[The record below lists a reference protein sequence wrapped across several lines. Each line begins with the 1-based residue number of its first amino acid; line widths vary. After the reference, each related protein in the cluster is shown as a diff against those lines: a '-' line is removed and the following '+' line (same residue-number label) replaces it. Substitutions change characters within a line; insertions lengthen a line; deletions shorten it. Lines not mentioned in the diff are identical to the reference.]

1 MNVPFKTKLK
11 MKRLLVFCYVLL
23 CMGTSCKKEDKD
35 AAGKSDNSNSNS
47 SILVYDGLN
56 REYVLY
62 VPSSYDGNTPA
73 PLLFNFHGFGGRASD
88 YMNEAD
94 MRTLA
99 EVETFILV
107 YPQGSNLNGS
117 SHWNA
122 CPTGGDNKSSADD
135 FGFTEALLTEI
146 SSNYAIDAQRVY
158 AAGYSNGGMMAYG
171 LANHRSNLFAAVA
184 SVSGTML
191 DCPGTM
197 THPMPVLHM
206 HGTSDAV
213 LPYNGSTD
221 YSAAQVVLDYW
232 IDFNNTTTTPTVSN
246 ETNAG
251 TSIEHYVYDQGDND
265 VSVEHYKYIDGNHVW
280 FDNTYQGKT
289 TGQLI
294 WEFVST
300 YDLNGRR

>member
-1 MNVPFKTKLK
+1 MNVSFKTKLK

-47 SILVYDGLN
+47 NILVYDGLN

-62 VPSSYDGNTPA
+62 IPSSYDGNTPA

-94 MRTLA
+94 MRSLA
-99 EVETFILV
+99 ESETFILV
-107 YPQGSNLNGS
+107 YPQGSALNGS

-122 CPTGGDNKSSADD
+122 CPTGGDNKSTADD

-146 SSNYAIDAQRVY
+146 SSNYSIDAQRVY

-251 TSIEHYVYDQGDND
+251 TTIEHYVYDQGDND